1 LINSWDIYIFDKT
14 TKNFNNFKNQVIK
27 EQQTYYY
34 PITND
39 YLFYNR
45 VTPENFIKFVKE
57 NLTNIWNKHVIEVD
71 IEKNE
76 IISSYIKIF
85 NPNFDNQQYNDYLL
99 SKSYNNISEPV
110 NLSYNTELWNKLI
123 AIKNNTN
130 NITTL
135 SNDYIKAIINY
146 DNTIIDI
153 LKKNILLYSNDIIL
167 WAKNMYLNGNII
179 IKFLEKLSE
188 KYLKLMIN
196 NNINETILQKN
207 EIINWSKILN
217 INYNKYL
224 TNYTIDEKIIRSFI
238 YGKSLQFIYKLS
250 DKSIITMINN
260 YSIYNIS
267 IEESLIDLT
276 DDYIFYLNYNNSDY
290 NVNDTIESL
299 NNNLFDTNLIE
310 FNYKKINI
318 SFLSS
323 INIKW
328 LISALPLFINP
339 LFILN
344 NISNTTTYNINKFKN
359 DIINNWNNNYN
370 IYNTSELPLLQYFY
384 KIINTKMNL

>member
-1 LINSWDIYIFDKT
+1 
-14 TKNFNNFKNQVIK
+14 
-27 EQQTYYY
+27 
-34 PITND
+34 
-39 YLFYNR
+39 
-45 VTPENFIKFVKE
+45 
-57 NLTNIWNKHVIEVD
+57 
-71 IEKNE
+71 
-76 IISSYIKIF
+76 
-85 NPNFDNQQYNDYLL
+85 
-99 SKSYNNISEPV
+99 
-110 NLSYNTELWNKLI
+110 
-123 AIKNNTN
+123 
-130 NITTL
+130 
-135 SNDYIKAIINY
+135 
-146 DNTIIDI
+146 
-153 LKKNILLYSNDIIL
+153 
-167 WAKNMYLNGNII
+167 MYLNGNII

-207 EIINWSKILN
+207 EIINLIKILN

-250 DKSIITMINN
+250 DKTTITMINN

-290 NVNDTIESL
+290 NVNDNDTIESL

-310 FNYKKINI
+310 FNYKKVNI